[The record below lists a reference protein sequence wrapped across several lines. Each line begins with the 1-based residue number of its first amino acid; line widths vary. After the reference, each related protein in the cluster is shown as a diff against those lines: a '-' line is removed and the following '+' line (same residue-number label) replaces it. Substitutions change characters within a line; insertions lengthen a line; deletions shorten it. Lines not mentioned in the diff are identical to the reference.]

1 MSKNTK
7 PTYSLPVRI
16 MAILLTLLVASGT
29 LTYLIMF
36 ITDLL
41 G

>member
-1 MSKNTK
+1 MEKKQK

-29 LTYLIMF
+29 LTYLIIF

>member
-1 MSKNTK
+1 MEKKQKT
-7 PTYSLPVRI
+7 TYSLPVRI

>member
-1 MSKNTK
+1 MEKKQK
-7 PTYSLPVRI
+7 PTYSPPVRI